1 MKIKMTRINEEKFNR
16 RFNLFI
22 LGGMTLAMA
31 ATTAIQLAQGESGT
45 VMLLVAAF
53 GSLMGVLSTVFS
65 ANARILTFLF
75 GFFDVTIYGIM
86 CFMSHNYG
94 NGALHLVYFL
104 PMQFIG
110 FWQWRRRGAGSHD
123 RPRARRLGGTGRML
137 SSLAFLAG
145 LAVCYFILWKV
156 SGSASPADS
165 SANGRMVIRYIDG
178 DSLMANYNLAKEISE
193 AMLLRSN
200 QLDSEQQKRGAE
212 ITRFGNEIQNKYQNN
227 GYLTQESFNAD
238 QAKLQQMQVDAQ
250 NYMAKLQRDAQNEMQ
265 QYNMQLN
272 DSVEN
277 FINEYAKLKGYD
289 MIIYKASGVYMD
301 AKFDVTKEVVD
312 GLNKRYTK
320 VEKK

>member
-45 VMLLVAAF
+45 VVLLMSAF
-53 GSLMGVLSTVFS
+53 GSLMAALRTVFS

-75 GFFDVTIYGIM
+75 GFFDVTIYGVM

-156 SGSASPADS
+156 SGSASPADGAGAVKLLKLGILADAFS
-165 SANGRMVIRYIDG
+165 TVCNIFGQLLMSMAYMEQWVFWIGVNVASVAMWTVTLASCDEADSYALIYLLKYAFYLLNSLNGLRIWLRLSRDTQSA
-178 DSLMANYNLAKEISE
+178 
-193 AMLLRSN
+193 
-200 QLDSEQQKRGAE
+200 
-212 ITRFGNEIQNKYQNN
+212 
-227 GYLTQESFNAD
+227 
-238 QAKLQQMQVDAQ
+238 
-250 NYMAKLQRDAQNEMQ
+250 
-265 QYNMQLN
+265 
-272 DSVEN
+272 
-277 FINEYAKLKGYD
+277 
-289 MIIYKASGVYMD
+289 
-301 AKFDVTKEVVD
+301 
-312 GLNKRYTK
+312 
-320 VEKK
+320 

>member
-1 MKIKMTRINEEKFNR
+1 MKIKMTKINEEKFNR

-22 LGGMTLAMA
+22 LGGMTLAMV

-75 GFFDVTIYGIM
+75 GFFDVTIYGVM
-86 CFMSHNYG
+86 CLMSHNYG

-123 RPRARRLGGTGRML
+123 RPKARRLGWSGRVL

-156 SGSASPADS
+156 SGSASPVDGSGAVKVLKLGILADAFSTVCNIFGQLLMSMAYMEQWVFWIGVNVASVAMWTATLASGDEADS
-165 SANGRMVIRYIDG
+165 YALIYLLKYAFYLLNSLNGLRIW
-178 DSLMANYNLAKEISE
+178 LNLSRPGGGEPV
-193 AMLLRSN
+193 R
-200 QLDSEQQKRGAE
+200 
-212 ITRFGNEIQNKYQNN
+212 
-227 GYLTQESFNAD
+227 
-238 QAKLQQMQVDAQ
+238 
-250 NYMAKLQRDAQNEMQ
+250 
-265 QYNMQLN
+265 
-272 DSVEN
+272 
-277 FINEYAKLKGYD
+277 
-289 MIIYKASGVYMD
+289 
-301 AKFDVTKEVVD
+301 
-312 GLNKRYTK
+312 
-320 VEKK
+320 EKTGS